1 MYSNF
6 CQFEKWVQVTENRQ
20 STRILWS
27 WMVFSTID
35 TYYFPFFNF
44 QTTIW
49 LIYSLLFR
57 LVYFLSN
64 FRTLS
69 WHLHPPTYLSFI
81 REMLLL
87 LQQTKC
93 GHSDYHEIVEIS
105 RFLTELAVCDY
116 FFVTRK
122 PSSVAL
128 ACILNA
134 LGCIN
139 DGIKRDTIYT
149 LNLSKLYEM

>member
-1 MYSNF
+1 
-6 CQFEKWVQVTENRQ
+6 
-20 STRILWS
+20 
-27 WMVFSTID
+27 
-35 TYYFPFFNF
+35 
-44 QTTIW
+44 
-49 LIYSLLFR
+49 
-57 LVYFLSN
+57 
-64 FRTLS
+64 
-69 WHLHPPTYLSFI
+69 
-81 REMLLL
+81 MLLL

-128 ACILNA
+128 ACVLNA

-139 DGIKRDTIYT
+139 DGIKRDSIYSQFTQTIRDVAKLDSVGYEVEECRARLHEIYLQGGYKKQDQDSTDRFENTSPVCVSTANHVQEPRDDVT
-149 LNLSKLYEM
+149 L